1 MSKDK
6 TMKCT
11 DCLYYEA
18 CQSWIRHGTAL
29 WDDFHYSVEDCP
41 FYEDKSSFVELP
53 FKAGDKI
60 FMIVGDIE
68 AGTAFVDEGK
78 VISVTYEHT
87 GVWIYARYERGVSY
101 HHKFGCGD
109 CFFTIAEAE
118 KVLEDM
124 RKEDEK

>member
-1 MSKDK
+1 MDKKLKVCFDCINCDQCPTGLACSANSACKMFKDK
-6 TMKCT
+6 
-11 DCLYYEA
+11 
-18 CQSWIRHGTAL
+18 SR
-29 WDDFHYSVEDCP
+29 
-41 FYEDKSSFVELP
+41 FVELP
-53 FKAGDKI
+53 CKAGDKI
-60 FMIVGDIE
+60 FMIVGDID

-118 KVLEDM
+118 KALKDK
-124 RKEDEK
+124 RKEDEGK